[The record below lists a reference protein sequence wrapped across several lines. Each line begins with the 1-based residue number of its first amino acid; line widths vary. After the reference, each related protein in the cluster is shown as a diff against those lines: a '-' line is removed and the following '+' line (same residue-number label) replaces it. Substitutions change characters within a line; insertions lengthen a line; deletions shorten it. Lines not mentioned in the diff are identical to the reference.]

1 MAVSCGDARTDENAG
16 DTRPKVGV
24 LPGGVV
30 IQCTVG
36 AYPRATGRWKARVKQ
51 TGSSVGAPPGMV
63 RRAYYLAG
71 REAAAFDH
79 IVREEYGA
87 RLGEVPKHHIV
98 AALLRIAAA
107 HRDEL
112 AAQLAVVP
120 ATVDPTVQEV
130 PGRWTDS

>member
-1 MAVSCGDARTDENAG
+1 M
-16 DTRPKVGV
+16 
-24 LPGGVV
+24 
-30 IQCTVG
+30 
-36 AYPRATGRWKARVKQ
+36 KQ

-71 REAAAFDH
+71 REAAAFDL

-112 AAQLAVVP
+112 VEQLAMIPIADDP
-120 ATVDPTVQEV
+120 AATPHHDELAEEFSVADLAADPTILEV

>member
-1 MAVSCGDARTDENAG
+1 
-16 DTRPKVGV
+16 
-24 LPGGVV
+24 
-30 IQCTVG
+30 
-36 AYPRATGRWKARVKQ
+36 
-51 TGSSVGAPPGMV
+51 MV

-71 REAAAFDH
+71 REAAAFDRM
-79 IVREEYGA
+79 VREEYGA

-112 AAQLAVVP
+112 AGQLAMTAEHEPLADQLAMTADHGELAEQFVVVDL
-120 ATVDPTVQEV
+120 AADPTIQEV

>member
-1 MAVSCGDARTDENAG
+1 
-16 DTRPKVGV
+16 
-24 LPGGVV
+24 
-30 IQCTVG
+30 
-36 AYPRATGRWKARVKQ
+36 
-51 TGSSVGAPPGMV
+51 MV

-71 REAAAFDH
+71 REAAAFDR

-98 AALLRIAAA
+98 AALLRIVAA

-112 AAQLAVVP
+112 AGQLALS
-120 ATVDPTVQEV
+120 AGADQLALSAGADQLALSTQSDAFAVDPTVQEV